1 MRILPPLA
9 FLLGIAAWVLL
20 LMTFTNLLSGYM
32 DTRSC
37 QTECVKNYYLLS
49 GVAALVA
56 TLMAFF
62 ALFPA
67 ASRRFAAWSLAVAF
81 PALAIVAGI
90 FLIGNFGHL
99 LH

>member
-20 LMTFTNLLSGYM
+20 LLTFTNLLSGYL

-37 QTECVKNYYLLS
+37 QSECVRNYYMLS
-49 GVAALVA
+49 AAAALAA
-56 TLMAFF
+56 TVLAFF
-62 ALFPA
+62 GLFSA
-67 ASRRFAAWSLAVAF
+67 ASRRFATWSLVVAF
-81 PALAIVAGI
+81 PVLAIVAGI